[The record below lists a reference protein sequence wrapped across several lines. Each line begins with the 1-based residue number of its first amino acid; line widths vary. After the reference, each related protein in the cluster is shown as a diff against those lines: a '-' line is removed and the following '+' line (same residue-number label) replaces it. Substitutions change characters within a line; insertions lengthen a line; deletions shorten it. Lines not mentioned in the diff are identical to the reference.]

1 MYSKDIREKSRK
13 MRIEGFSLGNISK
26 KLGIPKSTLSL
37 WLKEMPK
44 PENLFYTNQK
54 EWMAKI
60 RVLAADANKKK
71 RQKMIEKISDEVR
84 KDVEIWDLSSPQ
96 IQKAM
101 LATLYWAEGT
111 KGRDVLQF
119 ANTDPH
125 LMLLFVTMLRN
136 NFELDQ
142 SKFRVRL
149 HLHYYHREKEVKKFW
164 SQLLNIPESQ
174 FNKTYRKHRSK
185 ERTFRRNIGG
195 ICFIKYNSVYLQ
207 ERLMSY
213 AHLLAEKLT
222 GKIKVPVV

>member
-13 MRIEGFSLGNISK
+13 MRVEGFSLGNISK
-26 KLGIPKSTLSL
+26 KLVIPKSTLSL
-37 WLKEMPK
+37 WLKDIPK
-44 PENLFYTNQK
+44 PKNLYYTNQK
-54 EWMAKI
+54 EWLVKI
-60 RVLAADANKKK
+60 RILAADANKKK
-71 RQKMIEKISDEVR
+71 RQEVIEKISDEVR

-96 IQKAM
+96 IQKAI

-119 ANTDPH
+119 ANTDPR
-125 LMLLFVTMLRN
+125 LILLFVTMLRN

-149 HLHYYHREKEVKKFW
+149 HLHFYHREKEVKKFW